1 MSDQKTEAP
10 TQRRLDEA
18 RRKGESV
25 GRSHEL
31 AMALTLGAGT
41 MMLSAIL
48 PGAGAALAASLTT
61 ALREVGQP
69 GLTDALAV
77 SRLGDGIAQAMLLVL
92 PLGVIVAL
100 AGVGANLASGGLV
113 FSTGSIRVDPNRLNP
128 IAGLRRIADRQA
140 LVRLLIA
147 AVKLALL
154 ATVSW
159 NVVSERVPAMVA
171 TDGAGIASIAR
182 VALDAIFQLG
192 LVLTMLLLGVALTD
206 FVIQRRRAIGALKMS
221 KDEVK
226 REYRDSEGDPHI
238 LAQRRRRA
246 RQLAFNRM
254 MSAVPGADVVVTNPT
269 HLAIALKYDP
279 TSMRAPQIVAKGQ
292 RLMAQRIKDL
302 ARANGVPVI
311 EDVPLAR
318 LLFPRP
324 IGSEVP
330 PHLYRAVA
338 RILILVQ
345 QAKRGVRMAQ
355 PAALSAGPIANPFA
369 NPTTDAG
376 SAR

>member
-41 MMLSAIL
+41 MMLSALL
-48 PGAGAALAASLTT
+48 PGAGAALAGTMTA
-61 ALREVGQP
+61 ALREVGRP

-77 SRLGDGIAQAMLLVL
+77 SRLGDGIAQALLIVL
-92 PLGVIVAL
+92 PLGVMVAL
-100 AGVGANLASGGLV
+100 AGLGANLASGGFI
-113 FSTGSIRVDPNRLNP
+113 FSTGSLRVDFNRLNP
-128 IAGLRRIADRQA
+128 VTGLRRIADRQA

-147 AVKLALL
+147 TVKLALL
-154 ATVSW
+154 ALVSW
-159 NVVSERVPAMVA
+159 NVVSDRIPSLVA

-192 LVLTMLLLGVALTD
+192 LVLTVLLLGVALTD
-206 FVIQRRRAIGALKMS
+206 FVIQRRRATGALKMS

-254 MSAVPGADVVVTNPT
+254 MAAVPGADVVVTNPT
-269 HLAIALKYDP
+269 HLAIALRYDP
-279 TSMRAPQIVAKGQ
+279 AKMRAPQIVAKGQ
-292 RLMAQRIKDL
+292 RLMAQRIREL
-302 ARANGVPVI
+302 AHANGVPVI

-345 QAKRGVRMAQ
+345 QAKRGVRMAR
-355 PAALSAGPIANPFA
+355 PAALPAGAATHAHANPHA
-369 NPTTDAG
+369 NPG

>member
-41 MMLSAIL
+41 MTLSALL
-48 PGAGAALAASLTT
+48 PGAGAALSATMTS

-77 SRLGDGIAQAMLLVL
+77 SRLGEGISQAMLLIV
-92 PLGVIVAL
+92 PLGAMVAL
-100 AGVGANLASGGLV
+100 AGVGANLASGGFV
-113 FSTGSIRVDPNRLNP
+113 FSTGSLRVDFNRLNP
-128 IAGLRRIADRQA
+128 ITGLKRIADRQA

-147 AVKLALL
+147 TTKLALL
-154 ATVSW
+154 ALVSW
-159 NVVSERVPAMVA
+159 NVVSERVPALVA
-171 TDGAGIASIAR
+171 TDGAGISTIAR

-192 LVLTMLLLGVALTD
+192 LVLTLLLLAVALTD

-226 REYRDSEGDPHI
+226 REYRDTEGDPHI

-254 MSAVPGADVVVTNPT
+254 MAAVPTADVVVTNPT
-269 HLAIALKYDP
+269 HLAIALRYDP
-279 TSMRAPQIVAKGQ
+279 AKMRAPQIVAKGQ

-302 ARANGVPVI
+302 ARANNVPVI

-345 QAKRGVRMAQ
+345 QAKRGVRMAR
-355 PAALSAGPIANPFA
+355 PAALGAGPGASPFA
-369 NPTTDAG
+369 TSSATPG